1 MAADTTLAGL
11 DALDLDDERPG
22 ASARERAARIARA
35 TWPKLAAV
43 VLVWVVWELIH
54 LSGWKKFVLPGPGV
68 TLSNLW
74 DQLRTGLLWH
84 AIGDTLERAVIGYAV
99 ALIIGTVVGLLVAR
113 ISPLRAAVGSLIT
126 GLQTLPS
133 AAWLPFAI
141 ILFGLNTSAIIFVIV
156 MAAAPAIANGLIAG
170 VDYTPPLL
178 LKAGKVMGLRG
189 VSLNRF
195 LVLPAALPTFVA
207 GMKQGWAIAGVDYT
221 PPLLLKAG
229 KVMGLRGVS
238 LNRFLVL
245 PAALPTFV
253 AGMKQGWA
261 FAWHGLLTAELL
273 VLVAGEPSIG
283 VLFQADQ
290 DQTDMPSTIAVMIV
304 ILVLGIAVDAGFGVA
319 NRAIRKRW
327 GLS

>member
-11 DALDLDDERPG
+11 DALDLDGERPG

-35 TWPKLAAV
+35 TWPKLAAI

-207 GMKQGWAIAGVDYT
+207 GMKQA
-221 PPLLLKAG
+221 
-229 KVMGLRGVS
+229 
-238 LNRFLVL
+238 
-245 PAALPTFV
+245 
-253 AGMKQGWA
+253 WA

-319 NRAIRKRW
+319 NQAIRKRW

>member
-11 DALDLDDERPG
+11 DALDLGDGHPG
-22 ASARERAARIARA
+22 GGARDRAARVGRVL
-35 TWPKLAAV
+35 WPKLAAIA
-43 VLVWVVWELIH
+43 LVWVVWELIH

-74 DQLRTGLLWH
+74 NQLQAGLLWH
-84 AIGDTLERAVIGYAV
+84 AIGDTLERAVLGYAV
-99 ALIIGTVVGLLVAR
+99 ALVIGSVVGLLVAR
-113 ISPLRAAVGSLIT
+113 IAPLRAAVGSLIT

-141 ILFGLNTSAIIFVIV
+141 ILFGLNTSAIVFIIV

-189 VSLNRF
+189 LSLNRY

-207 GMKQGWAIAGVDYT
+207 GMKQA
-221 PPLLLKAG
+221 
-229 KVMGLRGVS
+229 
-238 LNRFLVL
+238 
-245 PAALPTFV
+245 
-253 AGMKQGWA
+253 WA

-283 VLFQADQ
+283 VLFSADQ

-304 ILVLGIAVDAGFGVA
+304 ILVLGILVDAAFGAA
-319 NRAIRKRW
+319 NQAIRKRW
-327 GLS
+327 GLT